1 MWGEAW
7 GFRGGLHLGDVLLA
21 DHMLSWLD
29 FLGGSGDKD
38 ATPLTAAIWL
48 ADISAGFPLTTVGL
62 EVPIVR
68 REAPGAWEDVVLSR
82 VELLHAVEVPS
93 QQIFAADFRHAR
105 EVVDFL
111 KPLHVH
117 DSFQ

>member
-1 MWGEAW
+1 MYEGYGIPMWGKAW

-62 EVPIVR
+62 EVPIATC
-68 REAPGAWEDVVLSR
+68 RERLVKGFLCILPVLGPPWPSSCYLPPGSSWST
-82 VELLHAVEVPS
+82 
-93 QQIFAADFRHAR
+93 
-105 EVVDFL
+105 
-111 KPLHVH
+111 
-117 DSFQ
+117 

>member
-1 MWGEAW
+1 MLDVCPDVQGIRHASAGERPG

-38 ATPLTAAIWL
+38 ATALTAAIWL

-62 EVPIVR
+62 EVPIATC
-68 REAPGAWEDVVLSR
+68 RERPVKGFLCILSVLGPPWPSSCSLFPGSSWS
-82 VELLHAVEVPS
+82 P
-93 QQIFAADFRHAR
+93 
-105 EVVDFL
+105 
-111 KPLHVH
+111 
-117 DSFQ
+117 

>member
-1 MWGEAW
+1 MRHASVGGKAW

-38 ATPLTAAIWL
+38 ATALTAAIWL

-62 EVPIVR
+62 EVPIATC
-68 REAPGAWEDVVLSR
+68 RERPVKGFLCILSVLDPHGHLFLLSISR
-82 VELLHAVEVPS
+82 LFLEHLDLGPLL
-93 QQIFAADFRHAR
+93 
-105 EVVDFL
+105 L
-111 KPLHVH
+111 W
-117 DSFQ
+117 